1 MAYRINDK
9 CICCGACASACPMSC
24 ISQGE
29 NKYVIDESICISCG
43 SCAGVCPVEAPEE
56 VKE

>member
-1 MAYRINDK
+1 MAYRISDK
-9 CICCGACASACPMSC
+9 CISCGACASTCPMSC

-29 NKYVIDESICISCG
+29 KKYVIDESVCISCG